1 MKGIQGRHR
10 DAQQA
15 QRADRLLMGLAVAV
29 WAALTVWLCVRSPAR
44 VDDWRALAGIAL
56 AVVVVQGVLAG
67 LLRPLSSRTRY
78 SDGMES
84 VHALLSLILG
94 ATVSS
99 LVLLL
104 MGGEG
109 LWWWSWWLSS
119 LWPLVLL
126 GLQVMRRRRAWQ
138 GASDRHPVIV
148 LGAGFQ
154 GEQLVS
160 AMLKDPDAS
169 YRPVAFL
176 DDAPQ
181 LRGSRLCGVRVEGPL
196 KALHRV
202 ALLTG
207 ATHAVVAINDRSPE
221 LMERVSTL
229 AEAAGVEVLVFPS
242 MSEILDHAPGVE
254 DLRDIDLADLLG
266 RRQIVLDQEA
276 IAGVLSGR
284 TVLVTGAGGSIGSE
298 LARQISA
305 FDPERLVLL
314 DRDET
319 GLQAAQVS
327 LEGHGLLQ
335 SKNIVLADIRDATR
349 LVEVFKEVRPDV
361 VFHAAALK
369 HLPLLQSHPWEGWF
383 TNVLG
388 TLNVLRASHAAGVG
402 IFVNISTDKAAEPSS
417 VLGYTKRLAER
428 LTADAAATRSGRYV
442 SVRFGNVLGSRGSVI
457 PLFAEQIRRG
467 GPVTITDP
475 RVERYFMLIP
485 EACQLV
491 MQASAIGHSG
501 QVMILEMGR
510 PVRILEVARTMIRLA
525 GRSDVD
531 IHYTGLRPGE
541 KLSEVLVSP
550 GEHLMPSA
558 HPLLSAID
566 VPPLSPSALRELTPD
581 PQDLT
586 RAARAWAM
594 GHADVEADPAP
605 AEAVQPRV

>member
-1 MKGIQGRHR
+1 
-10 DAQQA
+10 
-15 QRADRLLMGLAVAV
+15 MGMVISTWVAITVLVHMQSSTHDHDWPPIVAVAV
-29 WAALTVWLCVRSPAR
+29 CVALIQL
-44 VDDWRALAGIAL
+44 ALAW
-56 AVVVVQGVLAG
+56 VVQ
-67 LLRPLSSRTRY
+67 PLSCKMRQT
-78 SDGMES
+78 DGTVS
-84 VHALLSLILG
+84 VQALLSLVV
-94 ATVSS
+94 AASVSS
-99 LVLLL
+99 LVPVL
-104 MGGEG
+104 MGGES
-109 LWWWSWWLSS
+109 LWWWAWWCSS
-119 LWPLVLL
+119 LWPIVLL
-126 GLQVMRRRRAWQ
+126 GMCTMRRRRTWT
-138 GASDRHPVIV
+138 GASDRQPVIV

-154 GEQLVS
+154 GQQLVS
-160 AMLKDPDAS
+160 SILEDPES
-169 YRPVAFL
+169 EYRPVAFL

-181 LRGSRLCGVRVEGPL
+181 LRGSRLYGVRVEGPL

-266 RRQIVLDQEA
+266 RRQILLDQEA
-276 IAGVLSGR
+276 IAGVLTGR

-298 LARQISA
+298 LVRQISA
-305 FDPERLVLL
+305 FQPHRLILL

-319 GLQAAQVS
+319 GLQAAQLS
-327 LEGHGLLQ
+327 LEGNGLLQ
-335 SKNIVLADIRDATR
+335 SKNIVLADIRDAQR
-349 LVEVFKEVRPDV
+349 MVDVFTQARPDV

-388 TLNVLRASHAAGVG
+388 TLNVLRASRAAEVG

-428 LTADAAATRSGRYV
+428 LTAHAAATSSGRYV

-457 PLFAEQIRRG
+457 PVFAEQIRRG

-475 RVERYFMLIP
+475 RVQRYFMLIP

-501 QVMILEMGR
+501 QVMILEMGK
-510 PVRILEVARTMIRLA
+510 PVPILEVARTMIRLA

-531 IHYTGLRPGE
+531 IRYTGLRPGE

-550 GEHLMPSA
+550 GEELMPSA

-566 VPPLSPSALRELTPD
+566 VPPLPPAALAELTPD

-586 RAARAWAM
+586 RAARDRAM
-594 GHADVEADPAP
+594 GHLPEHPQNASVLHTKP
-605 AEAVQPRV
+605 